1 MAMSPLSPLQSNTP
15 TGVGIDSQKKTS
27 QSNAQPKTVDAATFS
42 SAATLLNNGL
52 PIDGNAAKIAE
63 LKSRIAA
70 GAYKPNTQAIAEI
83 LLQEAWLSK
92 ADK

>member
-1 MAMSPLSPLQSNTP
+1 MAMIPLSPLQSNTP

-27 QSNAQPKTVDAATFS
+27 QSNAQPMDAATFS
-42 SAATLLNNGL
+42 SAAMLLNNGL

-63 LKSRIAA
+63 LKSRIAD